1 MRRID
6 AIAITIAFFG
16 LGAFAFWGF
25 KVYGLSSEN
34 AGIWSQVVL
43 VAVILGWISTYVYR
57 AVTQTMTYNQQL
69 IDYKTEVLKKQL
81 AEMSP
86 EELAKLQAEVDAESS
101 S

>member
-1 MRRID
+1 
-6 AIAITIAFFG
+6 
-16 LGAFAFWGF
+16 
-25 KVYGLSSEN
+25 
-34 AGIWSQVVL
+34 
-43 VAVILGWISTYVYR
+43 
-57 AVTQTMTYNQQL
+57 MTYNQQL